1 MTVGIAA
8 IADNGPDGPCVVVS
22 ADKMLTTK
30 QQSRIEHEHPET
42 KLCQIAEPLDDVE
55 VLSVFAGGVSLAE
68 NLQDS
73 IQAQI
78 RELSQQT
85 QAPGQQSINWD
96 VQTVAEVSANAYRGL
111 VRSKVENLV
120 LSKYGLEIDDLSA
133 QHQFKDAFFNDVWAK
148 IEQVEREITEN
159 LVMLM
164 GGVDNS
170 GAYIYQ
176 IGSNDVTGHNDIGYA
191 TIGSGTQPAQSEFI
205 KSGYGRSQDLNI
217 ALETVTA
224 ANHRA
229 KQASGVGGEVDI
241 GLVKRGVTEFAD
253 DDTVKGLMSRQEEI
267 ESEQK
272 RVKDD
277 ILDSQNVQ
285 WSAQQ

>member
-42 KLCQIAEPLDDVE
+42 KLCQVAEPLPDVE

-68 NLQDS
+68 NLQDR
-73 IQAQI
+73 IQSQI
-78 RELSQQT
+78 AEVRQQTSQQS
-85 QAPGQQSINWD
+85 QQFNWD

-120 LSKYGLEIDDLSA
+120 LSKYGLDIDDLSA

-159 LVMLM
+159 LVMVM
-164 GGVDNS
+164 GGVDKS
-170 GAYIYQ
+170 GAFIYQ
-176 IGSNDVTGHNDIGYA
+176 VGSNDVTGHNDIGYA

-205 KSGYGRSQDLNI
+205 KSGYGRSQDLDT

-229 KQASGVGGEVDI
+229 KQASGVGGDVDI

-253 DDTVKGLMSRQEEI
+253 DNTVKGLMNRQEKI

-272 RVKDD
+272 SVKED
-277 ILDSQNVQ
+277 ILSKQNVQ